1 MKRRLSL
8 AGVGLIGLLALAFW
22 VLRPKVDTPQK
33 TPDLDPVI
41 EAATLAIKGINL
53 LQGEKGF
60 EFWRLKA
67 EWAAMH
73 QENDVIDVREP
84 KVRYTLGEDGR
95 EDYVYVSSD
104 LGRVMDGQ
112 RILTLWQ
119 RVRLTHGEAIV
130 TGPKLVYTANDRIAL
145 FLDGAELDS
154 PEMSGTFTRLRWSM
168 GQKQIEGEEGID
180 VTFKARASQADADDV
195 LQEPGAASVKE

>member
-1 MKRRLSL
+1 MKRKLIL
-8 AGVGLIGLLALAFW
+8 AGAGLAGLLAYMFLWSPGTGA
-22 VLRPKVDTPQK
+22 PPC
-33 TPDLDPVI
+33 PEMPDPV
-41 EAATLAIKGINL
+41 EAATLVVRGVSL

-73 QENDVIDVREP
+73 QEGDVIEVREP
-84 KVRYTLGEDGR
+84 KVRYTLGEGGD

-104 LGRVMDGQ
+104 LGQVTDGQ

-119 RVRLTHGEAIV
+119 HVRLTRGDVVV
-130 TGPKLVYTANDRIAL
+130 TGPKLVYTADDRIVL

-154 PEMSGTFTRLRWSM
+154 PEISGTFARLRWSM
-168 GQKQIEGEEGID
+168 GRNRIDGEEGID
-180 VTFKARASQADADDV
+180 VTFKARVPRMGADED
-195 LQEPGAASVKE
+195 